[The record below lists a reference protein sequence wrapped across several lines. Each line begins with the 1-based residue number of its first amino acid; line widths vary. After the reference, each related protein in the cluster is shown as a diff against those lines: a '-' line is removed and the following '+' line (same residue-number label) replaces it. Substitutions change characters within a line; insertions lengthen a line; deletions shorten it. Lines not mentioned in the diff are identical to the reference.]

1 MMLWKLKTYKTKIE
15 DDLLANEIDN
25 VLGQGYAVPNPAD
38 SGQPY
43 ASVWEKELG
52 LNPMLTNAVK
62 RRIDMIYTSGKS
74 EIFKDDEFDLSLHRD
89 RQLIGYNYLEY
100 VR

>member
-1 MMLWKLKTYKTKIE
+1 MLWKLKTYKTKIE
-15 DDLLANEIDN
+15 DDLPANEIDN
-25 VLGQGYAVPNPAD
+25 VLGPA
-38 SGQPY
+38 Y

-100 VR
+100 LK

>member
-1 MMLWKLKTYKTKIE
+1 MMTWKFKTYVTGVG
-15 DDLLANEIDN
+15 DYD
-25 VLGQGYAVPNPAD
+25 
-38 SGQPY
+38 
-43 ASVWEKELG
+43 SVWEKGLG

-74 EIFKDDEFDLSLHRD
+74 EIFKDDKFDLSLHRD

-100 VR
+100 VK

>member
-1 MMLWKLKTYKTKIE
+1 MTWKLKTYKTRVG
-15 DDLLANEIDN
+15 DY
-25 VLGQGYAVPNPAD
+25 V
-38 SGQPY
+38 
-43 ASVWEKELG
+43 SVWEKELG

-74 EIFKDDEFDLSLHRD
+74 EIFKDDKFDLSLHRN

-100 VR
+100 VK

>member
-1 MMLWKLKTYKTKIE
+1 MMWVFRTYKTKIE
-15 DDLLANEIDN
+15 DDWPANEIDN
-25 VLGQGYAVPNPAD
+25 VLGP
-38 SGQPY
+38 PY
-43 ASVWEKELG
+43 ASVWEKELKSLLE

-62 RRIDMIYTSGKS
+62 RRIDMIYTSGRS

-100 VR
+100 VK

>member
-1 MMLWKLKTYKTKIE
+1 MWGFKTYKTNVE
-15 DDLLANEIDN
+15 DYPDGD
-25 VLGQGYAVPNPAD
+25 G
-38 SGQPY
+38 SGTRIGDY
-43 ASVWEKELG
+43 ASVWEKELE

-74 EIFKDDEFDLSLHRD
+74 EIFKNDEFDLSLHED

-100 VR
+100 LK

>member
-1 MMLWKLKTYKTKIE
+1 MTWKFKTYVTGVG
-15 DDLLANEIDN
+15 DYD
-25 VLGQGYAVPNPAD
+25 
-38 SGQPY
+38 
-43 ASVWEKELG
+43 SVWEKGLG

-74 EIFKDDEFDLSLHRD
+74 EIFKDDKFDLSLHRD

-100 VR
+100 VK

>member
-1 MMLWKLKTYKTKIE
+1 MMLWKFKTYKTKIE

-25 VLGQGYAVPNPAD
+25 VLGP
-38 SGQPY
+38 SY

-100 VR
+100 VK

>member
-1 MMLWKLKTYKTKIE
+1 MMTWKLKTYKTRVG
-15 DDLLANEIDN
+15 DY
-25 VLGQGYAVPNPAD
+25 V
-38 SGQPY
+38 
-43 ASVWEKELG
+43 SVWEKELG

-74 EIFKDDEFDLSLHRD
+74 EIFKDDKFDLSLHRN

-100 VR
+100 VK

>member
-1 MMLWKLKTYKTKIE
+1 MMWVFRTYKTKIE
-15 DDLLANEIDN
+15 DDWPANEIDN
-25 VLGQGYAVPNPAD
+25 VLGP
-38 SGQPY
+38 PY
-43 ASVWEKELG
+43 ASVWEKGLG
-52 LNPMLTNAVK
+52 LSPMLTNAVK

-100 VR
+100 VK

>member
-1 MMLWKLKTYKTKIE
+1 MMLWKLKTYKT
-15 DDLLANEIDN
+15 N
-25 VLGQGYAVPNPAD
+25 VGD
-38 SGQPY
+38 Y
-43 ASVWEKELG
+43 ASVWENGLG

-74 EIFKDDEFDLSLHRD
+74 EIFNDDEFDLSLHRD

-100 VR
+100 VKLVSITKKSPLVIHSRL

>member
-1 MMLWKLKTYKTKIE
+1 MMLWKLKTYKT
-15 DDLLANEIDN
+15 N
-25 VLGQGYAVPNPAD
+25 VGDYPDGD
-38 SGQPY
+38 GSGTRIGDY
-43 ASVWEKELG
+43 ASVWEKGLG

-100 VR
+100 VK

>member
-1 MMLWKLKTYKTKIE
+1 MMWVFRTYKTKIE
-15 DDLLANEIDN
+15 DDLLDNEIDN
-25 VLGQGYAVPNPAD
+25 VLGQGYAGPNPAD

-43 ASVWEKELG
+43 DSVWEKELG

>member
-1 MMLWKLKTYKTKIE
+1 MLWKLKTYKTKIE
-15 DDLLANEIDN
+15 DDLPANEIDN
-25 VLGQGYAVPNPAD
+25 VLGPA
-38 SGQPY
+38 Y

-100 VR
+100 VK